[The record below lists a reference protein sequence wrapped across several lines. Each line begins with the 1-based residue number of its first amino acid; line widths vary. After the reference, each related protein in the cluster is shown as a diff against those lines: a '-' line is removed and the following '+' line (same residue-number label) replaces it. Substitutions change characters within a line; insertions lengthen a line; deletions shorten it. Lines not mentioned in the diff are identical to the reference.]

1 MPGRGADAVV
11 AEDEPAEADE
21 GWALVTGK
29 TRPSQQLVD
38 VSGHCIE
45 TGGESWTGI
54 YVE

>member
-1 MPGRGADAVV
+1 VPGRRAAAVV

-29 TRPSQQLVD
+29 TRTSQQLVD
-38 VSGHCIE
+38 VSGHFIE